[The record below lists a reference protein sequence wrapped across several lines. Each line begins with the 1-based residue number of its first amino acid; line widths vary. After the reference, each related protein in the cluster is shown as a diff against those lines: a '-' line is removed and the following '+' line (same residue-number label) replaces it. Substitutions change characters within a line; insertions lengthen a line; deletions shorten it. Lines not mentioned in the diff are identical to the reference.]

1 MMALVSNLE
10 GSRSW
15 WLVGLDPE
23 TGHTIARRRLYG
35 IDAAAVRE
43 VFDPGAEE
51 PPRASYAITPATAI
65 WAADNAG
72 MSVDVHRAFWF
83 VERRRARGRWP

>member
-1 MMALVSNLE
+1 MMALVLE

-23 TGHTIARRRLYG
+23 TGQTIARRRLYG
-35 IDAAAVRE
+35 IDSAAVRE
-43 VFDPGAEE
+43 VFDPDAQE
-51 PPRASYAITPATAI
+51 PPRSSYAITPATAI

-72 MSVDVHRAFWF
+72 IPIDPHRAFWF
-83 VERRRARGRWP
+83 VATAREPIRSRR